1 MIKNKIPRRL
11 PCSDRLTALVDP
23 RNSKCVGGSSP
34 GTYVYDAISG
44 MTGSVSHIDV
54 KRFAEAG
61 YFDFGSAAPSD
72 TNLKGREY
80 TLQSNFEGN
89 AWMSF
94 PHEFGGDAFSNPDKG
109 YEGTFMM
116 WFWVPPNNGTDD
128 YIEASA
134 ENHTGE
140 YLTWLAGS
148 QVSRTGDTDVFAP
161 ILTLNPMSSTR
172 AGDLIESQTKTLYGF
187 DFKQD
192 NIVNRIYDST
202 PTKTNGF
209 YNNARTRFPA
219 INGNNPELV
228 KGRWQC
234 IVFKAKTFTGEHN
247 DDAPSYSYNF
257 DQAPPFLT
265 ENMRGVMY
273 SCYHNG
279 KPHQSSDINRV
290 IWGDETDRFNELR
303 NDDEKIKFNAF
314 GSGPIRFTTG
324 TYSDNNITDTDDVF
338 NRIPRA
344 FRGRIGLIAIWDK
357 GLSDKEIEQAYT
369 AYKDYYIDTPRFEY
383 DGPLFIGID
392 ETTSANDALLTIKE
406 TLPAL
411 DEYSLPQVGTVIPK
425 IQQLNAEVQLEIEN
439 TDDYDKFTLT
449 RTSGSD
455 IVSVD
460 ILEDYDSATKSIY
473 KVNLSAKVNDIPDL
487 NTDDYLEAINY
498 QHSLGGTRDI
508 ADYVRSV
515 TSIPLT
521 FYSVAFLDDAGNVL
535 TQDETIDNLTQAQ
548 LVQKTKAN
556 NDPFYTA
563 KTNLTNQVDGVQIY
577 YYIGNDQQS
586 STYFDI
592 DQDGNVYWDAN
603 NFIGVTTWL
612 VDIRAIIL
620 GAAGQTFQHK
630 VFVDPIPTSDIFL
643 PSRGNTYDSS
653 YEYNELIARDFSGC
667 TASTLPNKSF
677 NYLTDKFY
685 DIDGINTNFFEL
697 VPSTHGVH
705 NQYFEINKATGALF
719 IDHQPNPGLLS
730 AYDVTIRATEF
741 EQRKITSSGSVQPD
755 SGEYY
760 EIVHLG
766 EDVPNN
772 PRTVQDVWNDIV
784 GTTGITYSVGS
795 TFYLTNGLN
804 ATNIAYF
811 AAQHANPP
819 VLNLLS
825 SQISRIETAQST
837 TIDIRFIVQCVRQS
851 IITPANDLQD
861 VTGLGGTVGTFTF
874 TPEIINSPNGQFT
887 VKWEY
892 KIPSTSG
899 LGATTSQPT
908 DTWIGFS
915 TVVYSATNN
924 DTATFPIYLNI
935 AYDRIQFRAR
945 VIAPENLVGDT
956 SSREATLYVPF

>member
-23 RNSKCVGGSSP
+23 RNSKCVGGANP
-34 GTYVYDAISG
+34 GTFVYDAISG
-44 MTGSVSHIDV
+44 MRGDVSHIDV
-54 KRFAEAG
+54 KKFAEAG
-61 YFDFGSAAPSD
+61 YFDFGSAAPSV

-109 YEGTFMM
+109 YEGTFMI
-116 WFWVPPNNGTDD
+116 WFWVPPNNDTDD
-128 YIEASA
+128 YIETYPGVQ
-134 ENHTGE
+134 TGE
-140 YLTWLAGS
+140 YITWLAGS
-148 QVSRTGDTDVFAP
+148 QIERSGDTDVFAP

-187 DFKQD
+187 DFAPN
-192 NIVNRIYDST
+192 NISQRIYDST
-202 PTKTNGF
+202 PTSVNGF
-209 YNNARTRFPA
+209 YNNVRTRFPN
-219 INGNNPELV
+219 INSHSPELV

-234 IVFKAKTFTGEHN
+234 IVFKAKSFTGEHN
-247 DDAPSYSYNF
+247 DAAPEYSYNF

-279 KPHQSSDINRV
+279 KPHNPNAANRTV
-290 IWGDETDRFNELR
+290 WGDETSRFDELR
-303 NDDEKIKFNAF
+303 DDNKKIKFNAF

-324 TYSDNNITDTDDVF
+324 TYSDNNITDTDGVIDG
-338 NRIPRA
+338 IPRA

-369 AYKDYYIDTPRFEY
+369 TYKDYYIDTPKFEY

-392 ETTSANDALLTIKE
+392 DTTSANDTLLTINE
-406 TLPAL
+406 TLPAM
-411 DEYSLPQVGTVIPK
+411 DEYSLPQVASFIPK

-460 ILEDYDSATKSIY
+460 ILEDYDSTIKSLY
-473 KVNLSAKVNDIPDL
+473 KLNLLAKVNDIPDL

-515 TSIPLT
+515 TPIPLT
-521 FYSVAFLDDAGNVL
+521 FYSVSFLDDAGNVL
-535 TQDETIDNLTQAQ
+535 TQDEEIDTLTQQQ
-548 LVQKTKAN
+548 LIQKTKAN
-556 NDPFYTA
+556 NDSVYTA
-563 KTNLTNQVDGVQIY
+563 RTNLSNQLDGVQIY
-577 YYIGNDQQS
+577 YSIGTTQQS
-586 STYFDI
+586 STYFEI
-592 DQDGNVYWDAN
+592 DQDGNVYWAGDP
-603 NFIGVTTWL
+603 NFVGTTTWL
-612 VDIRAIIL
+612 IDIRATIL
-620 GAAGQTFQHK
+620 GAAGQTYQHK
-630 VFVDPIPTSDIFL
+630 VYVDPIPTSDIFL
-643 PSRGNTYDSS
+643 PSRGNTYDSA

-667 TASTLPNKSF
+667 TASTLPDKAF

-685 DIDGINTNFFEL
+685 DIEGINTNFFEL

-705 NQYFEINKATGALF
+705 NQYFEINKAKGELF
-719 IDHQPNPGLLS
+719 IDHQPNPTLLS

-741 EQRKITSSGSVQPD
+741 EQRKISSNTSTQPD

-795 TFYLTNGLN
+795 TFYLTNGLSVE
-804 ATNIAYF
+804 NIAYF
-811 AAQHANPP
+811 SGQHANPP
-819 VLNLLS
+819 VLNLLNN
-825 SQISRIETAQST
+825 QFSRIETAQAT
-837 TIDIRFIVQCVRQS
+837 TVDIRFIVQCVRQS
-851 IITPANDLQD
+851 TITPANDLQD
-861 VTGLGGTVGTFTF
+861 VTTASGTVGTFTF
-874 TPEIINSPNGQFT
+874 TPEIINSPNGQFR
-887 VKWEY
+887 VYWEY
-892 KIPSTSG
+892 NILSNTA
-899 LGATTSQPT
+899 LGAVTQLPT

-915 TVVYSATNN
+915 QVWYNVGSTPE
-924 DTATFPIYLNI
+924 FPIY
-935 AYDRIQFRAR
+935 AQSVYDGIQFRAR
-945 VIAPENLVGDT
+945 IVEPENLVGDT
-956 SSREATLYVPF
+956 TTRAATLNVPI